1 VSEPVKRPIA
11 FRVPDDLQAGAY
23 ANLLAVWHTA
33 HEFTLD
39 FAVSGMPQSA
49 GEGQPPQITAP
60 VVARVKIAPSVIF
73 SIARAIADNVD
84 KYEQQFGSITPSP
97 PDQA

>member
-1 VSEPVKRPIA
+1 MNEPQKRPIA
-11 FRVPDDLQAGAY
+11 FRVPDDLQAGVY

-39 FAVSGMPQSA
+39 FAVSGMPQAA
-49 GEGQPPQITAP
+49 GEGLPAQIHAP
-60 VVARVKIAPSVIF
+60 VVARVKVPPSVIF

-84 KYEQQFGSITPSP
+84 KYEQQFGSITPP
-97 PDQA
+97 QPDNT